1 MNGLSTQSRH
11 PWRATARTV
20 VQAILG
26 LVVLLPLIAEAAG
39 IAAVP
44 WVAAALGV
52 VAAVTR
58 VLALPQ
64 VDAWLRRWLP
74 WLATSPEEPERS

>member
-1 MNGLSTQSRH
+1 METIPTSTQSRH
-11 PWRATARTV
+11 PWRATLRTV
-20 VQAILG
+20 VQAALG
-26 LVVLLPLIAEAAG
+26 LGLILPLIAETAG

-44 WVAAALGV
+44 WVAGV
-52 VAAVTR
+52 ITVTAAVTR

-74 WLATSPEEPERS
+74 WLATTPPEPR

>member
-26 LVVLLPLIAEAAG
+26 LMVLLPLIAEAAG

-74 WLATSPEEPERS
+74 WLATAPEEPEHS